1 LCQGLVDFGPLFGT
15 GQPLHM
21 RLAQSPLLWGSE
33 GFSKDFKES
42 SESKGAHPSHSQK
55 ARTGQS
61 QKCPP
66 PRGTEGSNPSPSSG
80 ESAANLTSSI
90 RRQSRSVVFLAGDRG
105 SESFSLQQRVSCEP
119 EDDVEAERRAL
130 APIDFAPDCPGVH
143 AIAGIAEQ
151 VLRLEGTWPW
161 RARRIW
167 PVAMSGR
174 RTLREQDRPRLQ
186 PFASSFGAVCEN
198 GFHHE
203 PLW

>member
-1 LCQGLVDFGPLFGT
+1 
-15 GQPLHM
+15 M
-21 RLAQSPLLWGSE
+21 I
-33 GFSKDFKES
+33 
-42 SESKGAHPSHSQK
+42 
-55 ARTGQS
+55 
-61 QKCPP
+61 
-66 PRGTEGSNPSPSSG
+66 
-80 ESAANLTSSI
+80 SAADHPTVPNRHFRHFPAGL
-90 RRQSRSVVFLAGDRG
+90 RPRCSRSAAISVFAYILLTGDRG
-105 SESFSLQQRVSCEP
+105 FESVSLQQRVSCEP